1 MGCDAQSI
9 FAAWTALMLV
19 SAASSADPEAPA
31 VCGATLLEVEGELSS
46 PGHPGPYPDRAA
58 CRWNLPARPRDRTAF
73 RLIHLDIEYEAVCA
87 FDRLAVSFGERGA
100 AGAGSGG
107 GGGGGG
113 LAPHR
118 IYCGSNISLHVQP
131 FVGTGPAT
139 VLFHSDDSVTRT
151 GFRLHYEVL
160 QEDPPCASQPCG
172 NGARC
177 TNRLLGGF
185 ACVCAHG
192 FLGATCDQ
200 EVNECVSSP
209 CHGSGECVDLP
220 GRFACVCRQG
230 RSGQRCEFD
239 SAGLVALLASLAF
252 AFCLSAAAVTLCQL
266 KLQRAQGP
274 AEQPRTGEPAPLE
287 GRVHISDRCT
297 ADSDS
302 WRPGSVLG
310 INSNQDLRL
319 GHVSNIPLL
328 VVSPEYQV
336 HQRPGLK

>member
-230 RSGQRCEFD
+230 RSGQRCEFGTGPRDDDEWGLCQPNPCHHGGTCQSSRRQFHCLCPRNYTGSLCQHVLD
-239 SAGLVALLASLAF
+239 SAGLAALLASLAF

-287 GRVHISDRCT
+287 GR
-297 ADSDS
+297 
-302 WRPGSVLG
+302 L
-310 INSNQDLRL
+310 
-319 GHVSNIPLL
+319 
-328 VVSPEYQV
+328 
-336 HQRPGLK
+336 